1 MIKIDLNP
9 KRKKKAIP
17 FKKVQIPAL
26 KLPEIGK
33 NNFLILIVGGVSFI
47 FILLEFTYLF
57 YLSNRISSLQE
68 KKIQIESEINKLK
81 EYEKKLKEI
90 EKIVFSL
97 EQQKEKLLLKIKTFE
112 YISQYKKPLTPKLN
126 LLVQSL
132 PDGVWLENIELSF
145 AEAKVKGN
153 SLNPENISVY
163 YRNLNA
169 FYNTIN
175 FNGTEKKVSPAN
187 NIYYSFEFDLKGFKQ
202 KRGE

>member
-1 MIKIDLNP
+1 MIKINLNP

-17 FKKVQIPAL
+17 FKKIQIPAL

-33 NNFLILIVGGVSFI
+33 NSFLIVIVGGIS
-47 FILLEFTYLF
+47 FILLEFAYLF

-68 KKIQIESEINKLK
+68 KKIQIGSEISKLK
-81 EYEKKLKEI
+81 EYEKRLKEI
-90 EKIVFSL
+90 EKLISSL

-112 YISQYKKPLTPKLN
+112 YVSQYKKPLTPKLN

-132 PDGVWLENIELSF
+132 PDGVWLENIELAF

-163 YRNLNA
+163 YKNLNA
-169 FYNTIN
+169 FYNIIS
-175 FNGTEKKVSPAN
+175 FNGTEKKVSPIN
-187 NIYYSFEFDLKGFKQ
+187 NIYYSFEFNLKGFKQ
-202 KRGE
+202 K